1 MDRPAPTSTRP
12 DLLLGWMEG
21 LADPTRLRLL
31 RLLEREE
38 LGPTELADVLQL
50 PQSTVSR
57 HLKILGD
64 GAWLV
69 NRRQGTANLYRL
81 SDAIADGARKLW
93 RLARAETDAWATV
106 EGDERRLEARLRDRR
121 EDARRFFAGAAGEW
135 DRVRAEAWGHEFERA
150 ALEAL
155 PSPEWTIADLGCGTG
170 AFTQALAR
178 SGAHVVGVDGSAA
191 MLRVARRVTRDLPNV
206 ELHEA
211 SLEALP
217 IADGA
222 CDVALLVLVLSYV
235 AELEPVLREAHRVL
249 APGGRLVAV
258 DAFPYD
264 DEPFRER
271 LGQARPGID
280 LDVLTALLAD
290 VGFAEVGGGPAVLP
304 ERSPAAGRAESREA
318 PRSGRSGPDLFLARG
333 TRPRRAGTVSRR

>member
-1 MDRPAPTSTRP
+1 MARPTPTSPRP

-38 LGPTELADVLQL
+38 LGVMELADVLQL

-64 GAWLV
+64 GGWLV
-69 NRRQGTANLYRL
+69 NRRQGTASLYRR

-93 RLARAETDAWATV
+93 KLARAETDAWATV
-106 EGDERRLEARLRDRR
+106 EADERRLEARLRERR
-121 EDARRFFAGAAGEW
+121 EDAGHFFAGAAGEW
-135 DRVRAEAWGHEFERA
+135 DRVRTEAYGREFELAVLRT
-150 ALEAL
+150 L
-155 PSPEWTIADLGCGTG
+155 PSPDWTIADLGCGTG
-170 AFTQALAR
+170 AFTLELAK
-178 SGAHVVGVDGSAA
+178 SGARVVGVDGSAS
-191 MLRVARRVTRDLPNV
+191 MLRVARRVTRDFPNV

-217 IADGA
+217 IADGS
-222 CDVALLVLVLSYV
+222 CELALLVLVLSYV
-235 AELEPVLREAHRVL
+235 AELEPVVREAHRIL

-264 DEPFRER
+264 DEEFRRR

-280 LDVLTALLAD
+280 VDVLTALLAD
-290 VGFAEVGGGPAVLP
+290 VGFAEVGGGGPIA
-304 ERSPAAGRAESREA
+304 S
-318 PRSGRSGPDLFLARG
+318 RSGRSGPDLFLARG
-333 TRPRRAGTVSRR
+333 TRPRRRS

>member
-1 MDRPAPTSTRP
+1 MARPAPTSSRP

-38 LGPTELADVLQL
+38 LGVMELADVLQL

-64 GAWLV
+64 GGWLV
-69 NRRQGTANLYRL
+69 NRRQGTASLYRR

-93 RLARAETDAWATV
+93 KLARAETDAWATV
-106 EGDERRLEARLRDRR
+106 EADERRLEARLRERR
-121 EDARRFFAGAAGEW
+121 DDAHRFFAGAAGEW
-135 DRVRAEAWGHEFERA
+135 DRVRTEAWGREFELAVLR
-150 ALEAL
+150 AL
-155 PSPEWTIADLGCGTG
+155 PSPDWTIADLGCGTG
-170 AFTQALAR
+170 AFTLELAK
-178 SGAHVVGVDGSAA
+178 SGARVVGVDGSAS
-191 MLRVARRVTRDLPNV
+191 MLRVARRVTRDFPNV

-211 SLEALP
+211 PLEALP
-217 IADGA
+217 IADGS
-222 CDVALLVLVLSYV
+222 CDLALLVLVLSYV
-235 AELEPVLREAHRVL
+235 AELEPVLREAHRIL

-264 DEPFRER
+264 DEVFRKR

-280 LDVLTALLAD
+280 LDAFTALLAD
-290 VGFAEVGGGPAVLP
+290 VGFAEVGGGGPIA
-304 ERSPAAGRAESREA
+304 S
-318 PRSGRSGPDLFLARG
+318 RSGRTGPDLFLARG
-333 TRPRRAGTVSRR
+333 TRPRRRG